1 MPNKVTFGIKNL
13 HYALFT
19 VNADGSVSYDT
30 PVAVPGTVSI
40 GLDQLGEML
49 EFYADDM
56 LYYAGSENS
65 GYQGPLEIAH
75 VPDQFRIDIFGD
87 TMSANGL
94 LVENVDA
101 IPKNVAL
108 LFEFSGDQRKRRV
121 CLYNCSI
128 QRPGIASQTN
138 TNTKNINTS
147 SMQVTASPRPDGIV
161 RVFTTDQTNQTV
173 YDNWYSS
180 VPSPASAGVP
190 QLSALTIAGVTLSP
204 AFAAGTTRYSGT
216 ASAATGAITATAAS
230 GAAVAILVNG
240 NSLASGG
247 TANFNAGDNE
257 VKIIVT
263 KDGVSNTYTVN
274 VNYAA

>member
-87 TMSANGL
+87 IMSANGL

-108 LFEFSGDQRKRRV
+108 LFEFGGDQRKRRI

-147 SMQVTASPRPDGIV
+147 SMQVTASPRSDGIV

-216 ASAATGAITATAAS
+216 ASAATGEITATAAS

-263 KDGVSNTYTVN
+263 KDGVSNTYVAN